1 MYVLKELWWGNI
13 SPTDRRVRQGSE
25 YQQTAKEVRE
35 KMGEFLETLSPE
47 AREQLE
53 AINDLKSDLSVMAN
67 EDYFLYGF
75 RLGARMILDIIGDYE
90 GQFEAGESPA
100 TNRRK
105 DYDIRIRPLFHQR
118 NQARY

>member
-1 MYVLKELWWGNI
+1 MYVLKELWRGEI

-35 KMGEFLETLSPE
+35 KMGEFLETLSPA

-90 GQFEAGESPA
+90 GQFEAG
-100 TNRRK
+100 
-105 DYDIRIRPLFHQR
+105 
-118 NQARY
+118 

>member
-1 MYVLKELWWGNI
+1 MYVLRELWRGEI

-35 KMGEFLETLSPE
+35 KMGEFLETLPPE
-47 AREQLE
+47 AKKQLE

-75 RLGARMILDIIGDYE
+75 RLGARMILDVIGNYE
-90 GQFEAGESPA
+90 GQFCSPSEAG
-100 TNRRK
+100 
-105 DYDIRIRPLFHQR
+105 
-118 NQARY
+118 

>member
-1 MYVLKELWWGNI
+1 MYVLEELWRGEI

-25 YQQTAKEVRE
+25 YQQTAKEVQE

-67 EDYFLYGF
+67 EDFFLYGF

-90 GQFEAGESPA
+90 GQFEAG
-100 TNRRK
+100 
-105 DYDIRIRPLFHQR
+105 
-118 NQARY
+118 

>member
-35 KMGEFLETLSPE
+35 KMGEFLEMLSPE
-47 AREQLE
+47 ARERLE

-67 EDYFLYGF
+67 EDYFLYSV
-75 RLGARMILDIIGDYE
+75 RLGARMIPGIIGDYE
-90 GQFEAGESPA
+90 GQFCSSDEAG
-100 TNRRK
+100 
-105 DYDIRIRPLFHQR
+105 
-118 NQARY
+118 

>member
-1 MYVLKELWWGNI
+1 MDVLRELWRGEI

-35 KMGEFLETLSPE
+35 KMGEFLEMLSPE
-47 AREQLE
+47 ARERLE

-90 GQFEAGESPA
+90 GQFCSPEEAG
-100 TNRRK
+100 
-105 DYDIRIRPLFHQR
+105 
-118 NQARY
+118 

>member
-13 SPTDRRVRQGSE
+13 SPTDRQVRQGSE

-35 KMGEFLETLSPE
+35 KMGEFLEPLSPE
-47 AREQLE
+47 ARERLE

-90 GQFEAGESPA
+90 GQFEAG
-100 TNRRK
+100 
-105 DYDIRIRPLFHQR
+105 
-118 NQARY
+118 

>member
-1 MYVLKELWWGNI
+1 MDVLRELWRGDI

-25 YQQTAKEVRE
+25 YQQTAKEIRE
-35 KMGEFLETLSPE
+35 KMGEFLEMLSPE
-47 AREQLE
+47 ARERLE

-90 GQFEAGESPA
+90 GQFCSPDEAG
-100 TNRRK
+100 
-105 DYDIRIRPLFHQR
+105 
-118 NQARY
+118 

>member
-1 MYVLKELWWGNI
+1 MDVLRKLWRGEI

-35 KMGEFLETLSPE
+35 KMGEFLEMLSPE
-47 AREQLE
+47 ARERLE

-90 GQFEAGESPA
+90 GQFCSPDEAG
-100 TNRRK
+100 
-105 DYDIRIRPLFHQR
+105 
-118 NQARY
+118 

>member
-1 MYVLKELWWGNI
+1 MDVLRELWRGDI

-35 KMGEFLETLSPE
+35 KMGEFLEMLSPE
-47 AREQLE
+47 ARERLE

-90 GQFEAGESPA
+90 GQFEAG
-100 TNRRK
+100 
-105 DYDIRIRPLFHQR
+105 
-118 NQARY
+118 